1 MDNGMDNPSV
11 VLEEGMKLNDMTK
24 CM

>member
-24 CM
+24 CV